1 MNKISKVGKGE
12 VYSWRPSP
20 KLKKELEAAAKD
32 EGTSVDDI
40 LGRAIRE
47 WLAKRAPRG
56 KELEGELARR
66 RAALLACAGYYE
78 GDGTSATNERV
89 REVVGDYL
97 EAKYGRR
104 HTR

>member
-1 MNKISKVGKGE
+1 MNKMSKIGKGE
-12 VYSWRPSP
+12 VYRWRPNP
-20 KLKKELEAAAKD
+20 KLKKQLEAAAKD
-32 EGTSVDDI
+32 ENASIESI
-40 LGRAIRE
+40 LERAVRE

-56 KELEGELARR
+56 EEDADLTRK
-66 RAALLACAGYYE
+66 RAALMACAGYYK

-104 HTR
+104 HAR

>member
-1 MNKISKVGKGE
+1 MNKIGKVGKGE
-12 VYSWRPSP
+12 AYRWRLSR
-20 KLKKELEAAAKD
+20 KLKRELEAVAKD
-32 EGTSVDDI
+32 EMASIDSI
-40 LGRAIRE
+40 IERAVRE
-47 WLAKRAPRG
+47 WLAKRAPRE
-56 KELEGELARR
+56 KEDADQAKKRS
-66 RAALLACAGYYE
+66 ALMACAGFYK

>member
-12 VYSWRPSP
+12 AYRWRLSS
-20 KLKKELEAAAKD
+20 KLKRQLEAAAKD
-32 EGTSVDDI
+32 EKVSIDSI
-40 LGRAIRE
+40 IERAVRE
-47 WLAKRAPRG
+47 WLAKRTPREEIG
-56 KELEGELARR
+56 ADQATK
-66 RAALLACAGYYE
+66 RAALLACAGFYK

-97 EAKYGRR
+97 EAKYGRQ